1 MEKKVYL
8 AFIKS
13 YEGFNFCVAFFAQKS
28 NKEDVENVC
37 RGNGCQIVRIE
48 KVPANQLQSH
58 CIDWTCNLS

>member
-28 NKEDVENVC
+28 NKEDVESVC
-37 RGNGCQIVRIE
+37 LQIIYRAIV
-48 KVPANQLQSH
+48 
-58 CIDWTCNLS
+58 